1 MEAINQVMQQN
12 MTNFP
17 SREGGITCEVCG
29 TFVPEKEFEFMGR
42 KSVVQPVCRCVT
54 KKIEEDTARRE
65 RFVQE
70 KTTRRL
76 FSISELGEKFKE
88 STFDNF
94 IVRPGS
100 EVAHKAC
107 LKYVNEFK
115 EWGGDSLGLWGT
127 YGNGKSLLAAA
138 VANELSSK
146 GHTVVFQTT
155 KQLLDKLKSSFGD
168 KSNFKYD
175 EIIRA
180 LVTCDLLV
188 LDDIGAEKVT
198 EWTEETFF
206 GIIDHRYRKKRPIF
220 YTTNLKPSELH
231 EKIGGRSVDRLSEM
245 CVQIENK
252 ASSYRK
258 EIAKERMK
266 ALAKELEA

>member
-17 SREGGITCEVCG
+17 SSEGGIVCEECG
-29 TFVPEKEFEFMGR
+29 TFVPQKEFEFMGR

-168 KSNFKYD
+168 KSNFKYE

-220 YTTNLKPSELH
+220 YTTNLRPSELH
-231 EKIGGRSVDRLSEM
+231 TKIGGRSVDRLSEM